1 MADYLIIDRFVL
13 IISLDLTNSF
23 RCDQSNCLEKF
34 RKSLKN
40 NIFIGHKHKVRC
52 FKRGLDPCAAMI
64 TPTSTPPS
72 TAPSE
77 CSAPR

>member
-1 MADYLIIDRFVL
+1 M
-13 IISLDLTNSF
+13 ISLDLTKS
-23 RCDQSNCLEKF
+23 SEV
-34 RKSLKN
+34 RKVGDGNIAKKMKKPLKL
-40 NIFIGHKHKVRC
+40 IFFIGHKHKVRC